1 MFPKSVLFRTAS
13 LLVGCAALLLGA
25 GCAKADLHKTIRS
38 QTFQTPGTYPV
49 MLAAYQAW
57 FGNRSHINVGY
68 SSQDRVVIQQQI
80 ERARQL
86 GIAGFV
92 VNWYGPIKAFEDRAY
107 ATIQDEANANN
118 FKVAL
123 LYDESESNTGA
134 EVTDTTIRD
143 LQYAYEHYIGPNSQ
157 LASTSYL
164 RYNGRPVI
172 FIFPK
177 GGKTDWNKVRRAV
190 DQWQDRPLLIY
201 KDANPRYV
209 QSLDGFY
216 AWVHP
221 GKGGW
226 QHNGSEWGRDYLND
240 FYVTMTSKY
249 PDKIAVGAA
258 WPGFDDSKASWSR
271 NRKMDFRCGK
281 TLEDS
286 LRVFRRYYD
295 DSRPLPFL
303 MIDTWNDYEEGTAI
317 ERGTV
322 NCSNDRSA
330 SFDPGKRNGSND

>member
-1 MFPKSVLFRTAS
+1 VLA
-13 LLVGCAALLLGA
+13 AKALLRIGYLLILCSA
-25 GCAKADLHKTIRS
+25 VLLTAACPKADMHKTISS
-38 QTFQTPGTYPV
+38 QTFQTPGNYPV

-57 FGNRSHINVGY
+57 FGHRSHINVGY
-68 SSQDRVVIQQQI
+68 SSQDRVVIQQQMA
-80 ERARQL
+80 RAKQL
-86 GIAGFV
+86 GIVGFV
-92 VNWYGPIKAFEDRAY
+92 VNWYGPVKDFEDRAY
-107 ATIQDEANANN
+107 SILQDVANTSN
-118 FKVAL
+118 FQVAI
-123 LYDESESNTGA
+123 LYDESESNAGG
-134 EVTDTTIRD
+134 ESTDTTIRD
-143 LQYAYEHYIGPNSQ
+143 LEYAYKHYIGPNSEIPN
-157 LASTSYL
+157 TSYL

-190 DQWQDRPLLIY
+190 DQWQDRPLIIY
-201 KDANPRYV
+201 KDGNAKYA

-221 GKGGW
+221 GKSGW

-240 FYVTMTSKY
+240 FYATMTSKY

-271 NRKMDFRCGK
+271 NRKMDARCGK
-281 TLEDS
+281 TLDDS

-317 ERGTV
+317 ERGTI
-322 NCSNDRSA
+322 NCGNDRSA
-330 SFDPGKRNGSND
+330 SFDPGKRSGSND

>member
-1 MFPKSVLFRTAS
+1 VFSKLALFRTAS
-13 LLVGCAALLLGA
+13 LVVACSALVLGA

-38 QTFQTPGTYPV
+38 QTFQTPGNYPV

-80 ERARQL
+80 ERAKQL

-92 VNWYGPIKAFEDRAY
+92 VNWYGPTKAFEDRAY
-107 ATIQDEANANN
+107 ATIQDEANASN

-123 LYDESESNTGA
+123 LYDESEGNAGT

-177 GGKTDWNKVRRAV
+177 GGKTDWNKVRHAV
-190 DQWQDRPLLIY
+190 DQWQDRPLIIY
-201 KDANPRYV
+201 KDGNAKYV

-221 GKGGW
+221 GKSGW

-240 FYVTMTSKY
+240 FYANMTSKY

-258 WPGFDDSKASWSR
+258 WPGFDDSKASWCR
-271 NRKMDFRCGK
+271 NRR
-281 TLEDS
+281 
-286 LRVFRRYYD
+286 
-295 DSRPLPFL
+295 
-303 MIDTWNDYEEGTAI
+303 
-317 ERGTV
+317 
-322 NCSNDRSA
+322 
-330 SFDPGKRNGSND
+330 

>member
-1 MFPKSVLFRTAS
+1 VFPKTALFRTS
-13 LLVGCAALLLGA
+13 YLLAICAATLLGVGCAKG
-25 GCAKADLHKTIRS
+25 GDLHKTIKS
-38 QTFQTPGTYPV
+38 QTFQTPGNAPV

-57 FGNRSHINVGY
+57 FGHRSHINVGY
-68 SSQDRVVIQQQI
+68 SSQDRVVIQQQM
-80 ERARQL
+80 ERAKQL

-92 VNWYGPIKAFEDRAY
+92 VNWYGPVKDFEDRAY
-107 ATIQDEANANN
+107 AIMQEVASANK
-118 FKVAL
+118 FQVAL
-123 LYDESESNTGA
+123 LYDESEATSGEA
-134 EVTDTTIRD
+134 TDTTIRD
-143 LQYAYEHYIGPNSQ
+143 LQYAYDHYIGPNSQ
-157 LASTSYL
+157 VANSSYL

-177 GGKTDWNKVRRAV
+177 GGKTDWNKVRHAV
-190 DQWQDRPLLIY
+190 DQWQERPLLIY
-201 KDANPRYV
+201 KDANPKYA
-209 QSLDGFY
+209 QALDGFY

-226 QHNGSEWGRDYLND
+226 QRNGSNWGRDYLDD
-240 FYVTMTSKY
+240 FYVNMTSKY

-271 NRKMDFRCGK
+271 NRKMDARCGK

-295 DSRPLPFL
+295 DSRPLPYL

-322 NCSNDRSA
+322 GCGNDRSA
-330 SFDPGKRNGSND
+330 SFDPAKRSGGGD